1 MLDESLP
8 TFRLKS
14 NRVEK
19 HNETYLYSQHGAEFE
34 PKYTLK
40 HLDPQQ
46 HASKNRYAAA
56 LSDSYNSDVLY
67 AEVLL
72 IPEWT
77 QPTLSAEQIRLNGGV
92 PPPPE
97 PILPTQFAIQ
107 LYNPD
112 QQVIVRHKPSKWN
125 QSESWDFELPSQTF
139 RAPSLSALDRSQDDP
154 SISENTRRV
163 GLRWKKDSKLSK
175 DLVCFQ
181 SGKALNPDGTKN
193 KNKEPDITLA
203 IFHAQ
208 KEVTLY
214 EPNLVRV
221 DIEDVKGLEV
231 IILLG
236 AVVIRDV
243 YFGSMKEVFNL
254 TDARKS
260 GSSHTSP
267 VNGAPRPI
275 LSQIATS
282 PTATN
287 AVPARPPRVPPT
299 DPRSQWE
306 IDAETARLQQQVQE
320 EERQR
325 KRRDDAEERRIRQM
339 LEAEEKEARR
349 RQAEVDAETA
359 RLQRIYGQQSRPQS
373 QPERRHSAFPQQT
386 MQPPMGPPQPI
397 AYHTPTAWGSYNAG
411 PYMSGANAQSGF
423 LSPNS
428 QSQGRLKNKSSI
440 WSFGRRKS
448 DDDGGRLTKKRSA
461 IF

>member
-40 HLDPQQ
+40 HLDPEQ
-46 HASKNRYAAA
+46 HGSRNRYAAA
-56 LSDSYNSDVLY
+56 LTDSWNSDVLFG
-67 AEVLL
+67 EVLL

-77 QPTLSAEQIRLNGGV
+77 QPSLSAEQIRLNGGV
-92 PPPPE
+92 PPSPE
-97 PILPTQFAIQ
+97 PILPTEFAIQ

-125 QSESWDFELPSQTF
+125 QAESWDFELPSQTF
-139 RAPSLSALDRSQDDP
+139 RAPSASALDRSQNDP

-208 KEVTLY
+208 KEITLY

-221 DIEDVKGLEV
+221 DIEDIKGLEV
-231 IILLG
+231 VLLLG
-236 AVVIRDV
+236 AVVLRDV
-243 YFGSMKEVFNL
+243 YFGNMKEVFNL
-254 TDARKS
+254 DGRKAS
-260 GSSHTSP
+260 TP
-267 VNGAPRPI
+267 GATPSVASTRPM
-275 LSQIATS
+275 LSQISTS
-282 PTATN
+282 PTP
-287 AVPARPPRVPPT
+287 VPANPVRDPRVPPT

-306 IDAETARLQQQVQE
+306 IDAETARLQKQVAE

-325 KRRDDAEERRIRQM
+325 RRREEAEERRIRQM
-339 LEAEEKEARR
+339 LEAEENDARR
-349 RQAEVDAETA
+349 RQAEVDAETE
-359 RLQRIYGQQSRPQS
+359 RLKRIYGSEQGRPHS
-373 QPERRHSAFPQQT
+373 QPERRHSSIPQQS
-386 MQPPMGPPQPI
+386 QPLPPAQHYI
-397 AYHTPTAWGSYNAG
+397 PTSYGSYNSG
-411 PYMSGANAQSGF
+411 PYMSGAYAQSSF
-423 LSPNS
+423 LSPNP
-428 QSQGRLKNKSSI
+428 QSQGRLRNKSSI
-440 WSFGRRKS
+440 FSFGRRKS
-448 DDDGGRLTKKRSA
+448 DEEGSKLSKKRSA
-461 IF
+461 VF